1 MFVCVVFFF
10 FFSSRRRHTRCALV
24 TGVQTCALPISG
36 EALLLH
42 LPYVPECDNWGLC
55 LYNYWLE
62 SLDYTQAQINLN
74 KFTAAPN
81 GDGSITIVI
90 SDEQPEGGNWL
101 STLGHTRG
109 KIGRAHVC
117 STATNATIT

>member
-1 MFVCVVFFF
+1 MYWRFELVCFIFC
-10 FFSSRRRHTRCALV
+10 FSSRRRHTRCALV
-24 TGVQTCALPISG
+24 TGVQTCALPI
-36 EALLLH
+36 LLLH

-62 SLDYTQAQINLN
+62 SLDYTQAQIDLN

-90 SDEQPEGGNWL
+90 SDEQPQGGNWH
-101 STLGHTRG
+101 STMGHRPG
-109 KIGRAHVC
+109 NRMF
-117 STATNATIT
+117 